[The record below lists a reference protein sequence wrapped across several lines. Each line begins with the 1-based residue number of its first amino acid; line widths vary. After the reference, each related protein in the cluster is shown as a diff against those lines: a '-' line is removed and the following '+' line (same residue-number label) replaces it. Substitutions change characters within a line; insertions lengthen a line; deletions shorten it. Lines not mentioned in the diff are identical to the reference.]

1 MSPSDNTQSA
11 PLKSSRVNFWEGWK
25 KFNHALGNFIAKVQ
39 LTLLYF
45 TILVPFGIWTRLWMD
60 PLDLRARPAE
70 TYWHPHSSTH
80 PKTISS
86 GRE

>member
-1 MSPSDNTQSA
+1 
-11 PLKSSRVNFWEGWK
+11 
-25 KFNHALGNFIAKVQ
+25 
-39 LTLLYF
+39 
-45 TILVPFGIWTRLWMD
+45 LWMD